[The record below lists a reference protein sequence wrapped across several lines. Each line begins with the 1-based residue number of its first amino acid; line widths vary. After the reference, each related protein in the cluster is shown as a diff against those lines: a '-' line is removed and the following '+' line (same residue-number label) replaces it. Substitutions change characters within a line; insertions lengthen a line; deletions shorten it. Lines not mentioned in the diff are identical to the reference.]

1 VATDS
6 SLVPDAAPIVVLTAE
21 NEDRHPDVAVA
32 ATRDHELIRRW
43 ASKHDAEPA
52 TGERTPSGEGTVDV
66 NDGGAGIRFNFP
78 AVSRF
83 RPIVWDEW
91 FDNFDKHGLVFV
103 FDRDTPGRRAS
114 YRYRLVTLE
123 SLQGGATLR

>member
-6 SLVPDAAPIVVLTAE
+6 SLVPDATPIVVLTADD
-21 NEDRHPDVAVA
+21 EDRHPDVDVA
-32 ATRDHELIRRW
+32 ATRDHDLIRRW
-43 ASKHDAEPA
+43 AAKHDAEPA
-52 TGERTPSGEGTVDV
+52 TGEHTPSGEGTVDI

-83 RPIVWDEW
+83 RPIAWDEW
-91 FDNFDKHGLVFV
+91 FDNFDTHRLVFV
-103 FDRDTPGRRAS
+103 FERDTNGRRAS

-123 SLQGGATLR
+123 SLQSGATLR